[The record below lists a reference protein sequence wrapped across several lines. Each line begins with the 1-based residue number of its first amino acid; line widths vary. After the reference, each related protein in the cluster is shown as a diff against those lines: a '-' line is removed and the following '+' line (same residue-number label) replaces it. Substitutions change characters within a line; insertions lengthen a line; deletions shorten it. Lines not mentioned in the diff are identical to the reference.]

1 MPMFFFPL
9 ELLPVVAAV
18 AVEGVPYQANPKTGK
33 GRASIFDGAGI
44 LGGAI
49 VLIFEYIPSQ

>member
-9 ELLPVVAAV
+9 EELPVAAV